1 MSLPTIDWMQARAL
15 ALTLVRGAGGGAIFR
30 FFDLPLPWLL
40 GAMAATTV
48 AALAGQATLV
58 PMGLR
63 TTMIAVL
70 GIMLGSAFT
79 PDLVGSLVDW
89 LDTLVLLAIY
99 TLTAG
104 TLGFFYFSRI
114 GGFDPVTAYFSAMP
128 GGLTEMT
135 INGEALGGDA
145 RTLVLCHAVRVLI
158 VVFVIPLGYGFF
170 GLLDPVIPATSVAP
184 AAGLVGPGPPASSW
198 HPDLSLQ
205 EAAIL
210 LVCAVVGS
218 WGARRLRLPA
228 SFLLGP
234 MVLSALVHISGLTA
248 SSPPQALVALAQVV
262 IGAGIGAR
270 FSGISLRS
278 VARTLTLSLGA
289 NVVLLGLALA
299 FSWLG
304 AELGGASLA
313 ANMLAIAPGGV
324 AEMSLIALALG
335 IDVAFVASSHLIRIL
350 LVVVAAPQA
359 FRYWRRKG

>member
-1 MSLPTIDWMQARAL
+1 
-15 ALTLVRGAGGGAIFR
+15 
-30 FFDLPLPWLL
+30 
-40 GAMAATTV
+40 
-48 AALAGQATLV
+48 
-58 PMGLR
+58 
-63 TTMIAVL
+63 
-70 GIMLGSAFT
+70 
-79 PDLVGSLVDW
+79 
-89 LDTLVLLAIY
+89 
-99 TLTAG
+99 
-104 TLGFFYFSRI
+104 
-114 GGFDPVTAYFSAMP
+114 
-128 GGLTEMT
+128 
-135 INGEALGGDA
+135 
-145 RTLVLCHAVRVLI
+145 LVLCHAVRVLI
-158 VVFVIPLGYGFF
+158 VVFVIPLGFGFF

-184 AAGLVGPGPPASSW
+184 AAGPAGSGSLW

-210 LVCAVVGS
+210 LVCAVLGS

-289 NVVLLGLALA
+289 NVLLLGLALA

-313 ANMLAIAPGGV
+313 ANLLAIAPGGV

-335 IDVAFVASSHLIRIL
+335 IDVAFVATSHLIRIL

-359 FRYWRRKG
+359 FRYWQRKR